1 MLQPIRSEAL
11 SGVEY
16 DAVLRTRTVQ
26 FRRGGGVYRYFHV
39 PSWLY
44 ERLRTSQPHPWRRWG
59 KTVMAHP
66 SVRLK

>member
-1 MLQPIRSEAL
+1 MLQPIRSEAM

-16 DAVLRTRTVQ
+16 DAGLRTLTVQ

-44 ERLRTSQPHPWRRWG
+44 ERLRRPRPTHGCARRR
-59 KTVMAHP
+59 K
-66 SVRLK
+66 